1 MSRKIFHGC
10 EKKSQARKN
19 LSQVTRIGRKIWRRE
34 ARNFLQIA
42 GIPGSTFQY
51 YINGRMP
58 SGDHLIRI
66 HEKFGVRVDW
76 LLTGE
81 GEMTEKIGSYG
92 TTGIINRDGI
102 ILNGM
107 NAGTIHIGKS
117 VDSSVSLGEGV
128 DLLHKIHSNQELYA
142 IALQQLRAL
151 ALLIK

>member
-1 MSRKIFHGC
+1 
-10 EKKSQARKN
+10 
-19 LSQVTRIGRKIWRRE
+19 
-34 ARNFLQIA
+34 
-42 GIPGSTFQY
+42 
-51 YINGRMP
+51 MP